1 MTTATINGLKT
12 IAAIPK
18 PGQQILSVNL
28 SLVDFIQLSDIAKQ
42 LGFRPEV
49 VQLARRTRTEIHALL
64 WQGDML
70 QAPADLANKI
80 DALAELIN
88 PDAIY
93 SVRGRSYAESV
104 AHGALEICYNE
115 GEV

>member
-1 MTTATINGLKT
+1 MTVATINGLKT
-12 IAAIPK
+12 IRAIPK

-49 VQLARRTRTEIHALL
+49 VQVAHRTRTEIHALL
-64 WQGDML
+64 WQGEML
-70 QAPADLANKI
+70 EAPADLADKI
-80 DALAELIN
+80 DQLAGLIN

-93 SVRGRSYAESV
+93 SVRGRSYADLVQSDS
-104 AHGALEICYNE
+104 G
-115 GEV
+115 G

>member
-1 MTTATINGLKT
+1 MTTATIDGLKT

-64 WQGDML
+64 WQGERL
-70 QAPADLANKI
+70 QAPADLADKI
-80 DALAELIN
+80 DELAGLIN

-93 SVRGRSYAESV
+93 SVRGQSYAESV
-104 AHGALEICYNE
+104 VHVAIAEL
-115 GEV
+115 

>member
-12 IAAIPK
+12 IGAIPK

-42 LGFRPEV
+42 LGFRPE
-49 VQLARRTRTEIHALL
+49 EIHALL

-104 AHGALEICYNE
+104 AHGAIAEL
-115 GEV
+115 